1 LNEVTRK
8 ALDFAL
14 SAFVPAGSTAM
25 YAMYANSLT
34 EEEVI

>member
-25 YAMYANSLT
+25 YANSLT